1 MSATKQSQQAVL
13 SAENIEAGYGDAI
26 VLDGVSFEL
35 RTGEILSIIGPNG
48 AGKTTLMRSLM
59 GLVTPDAGTI
69 RVEGTDLTTAEP
81 NERVEHGLSLVSEER
96 NLFREMTIAEN
107 LKLGTYSAREGVDA
121 ALERVYELFPRLEER
136 RGQAAGTLSGGE
148 AQMLALGRGLMMQ
161 PRVMLLDEPSLGLA
175 PLLIPEL
182 FEKVSQ
188 INENGVS
195 IVLVEQRA
203 RKALEVADRGCLLES
218 GQITHRDGAD
228 AMLDDETVVEQYL
241 GGGD

>member
-228 AMLDDETVVEQYL
+228 AMLDDEAVVEQYL

>member
-1 MSATKQSQQAVL
+1 MSATEQSQQAVL
-13 SAENIEAGYGDAI
+13 SAENIEAGYGDAT
-26 VLDGVSFEL
+26 VLGDVSFEL

-69 RVEGTDLTTAEP
+69 RVEGTDLTTVDP
-81 NERVEHGLSLVSEER
+81 NERVEHGLSLISEER
-96 NLFREMTIAEN
+96 NLFREMTVAEN

-218 GQITHRDGAD
+218 GQITHRDEAD
-228 AMLDDETVVEQYL
+228 AMLDDESVVEQYL

>member
-1 MSATKQSQQAVL
+1 MSATEQSQQAVL
-13 SAENIEAGYGDAI
+13 SAENIEAGYGDAT
-26 VLDGVSFEL
+26 VLGDVSFEL

-69 RVEGTDLTTAEP
+69 RVEGTDLTTVDP
-81 NERVEHGLSLVSEER
+81 NERVEHGLSLISEER
-96 NLFREMTIAEN
+96 NLFREMTVAEN

-161 PRVMLLDEPSLGLA
+161 PDVLLLDEPSLGLA

-218 GQITHRDGAD
+218 GQITHRDEAD
-228 AMLDDETVVEQYL
+228 AMLDDESVVEQYL

>member
-241 GGGD
+241 GGGG

>member
-1 MSATKQSQQAVL
+1 MSATEQRQQTVL
-13 SAENIEAGYGDAI
+13 GAENIEAGYGDAT
-26 VLDGVSFEL
+26 VLGDVSFEL
-35 RTGEILSIIGPNG
+35 RAGEILSIIGPNG
-48 AGKTTLMRSLM
+48 SGKTTLMRSLM

-69 RVEGTDLTTAEP
+69 HVEGTDLTTAEP

-96 NLFREMTIAEN
+96 NLFREMTVAEN

-218 GQITHRDGAD
+218 GQITHRGEAD
-228 AMLDDETVVEQYL
+228 AMLDDEAVVEQYL